1 MDIANIT
8 KYDHVYDHLCSCGA
22 NYHMQKHSLG
32 AFVLFEE
39 AKEASLNNVQQL
51 KAEIAALAD
60 EHSSNAKICG
70 GNYFNLVHK
79 LRQLSAV

>member
-1 MDIANIT
+1 MVD
-8 KYDHVYDHLCSCGA
+8 V
-22 NYHMQKHSLG
+22 
-32 AFVLFEE
+32 AFIKDAAQSAEVRPN
-39 AKEASLNNVQQL
+39 AAQQL

-60 EHSSNAKICG
+60 EHSSNAKNCG